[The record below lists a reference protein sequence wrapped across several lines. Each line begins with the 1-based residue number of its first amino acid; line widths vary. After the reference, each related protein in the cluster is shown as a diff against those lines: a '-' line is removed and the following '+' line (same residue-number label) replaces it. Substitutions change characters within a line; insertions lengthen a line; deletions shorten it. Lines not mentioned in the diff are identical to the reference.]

1 MTVTRD
7 FYQVLALPKTATAAE
22 IRARFLELARQR
34 HPDRFTGEER
44 ERAESAFQELT
55 EAFNVL
61 ANPTLRR
68 QHDQALSKPRKARGS
83 DASRMASFH
92 TEAGQG
98 FLRDENYFA
107 AAESF
112 QNVVHLEPKNA
123 DAWYQLARA
132 LSHQRKFLEQSLQ
145 AIHRAC
151 ALSPMNADYLKL
163 AGRLNAEAGLPE
175 KAERYY
181 NEALTWGGDDAVV
194 LTALEELKNASKK
207 GKGLFGRGS

>member
-7 FYQVLALPKTATAAE
+7 FYQVLAVPKTATAGE

-34 HPDRFTGEER
+34 HPDRFSGEER
-44 ERAESAFQELT
+44 ARAETSFQELT

-61 ANPTLRR
+61 GNPTLRR
-68 QHDQALSKPRKARGS
+68 QHDQALARPQQAPGS

-92 TEAGQG
+92 LEAGAA
-98 FLRDENYFA
+98 FLRDGNYFA

-112 QNVVHLEPKNA
+112 QNVVHLEPRNA
-123 DAWYQLARA
+123 AAWFELARA
-132 LSHQRKFLEQSLQ
+132 LSHERKFLERSLQ
-145 AIHRAC
+145 AIGRAC
-151 ALSPMNADYLKL
+151 ALSPMNAEYLKL

-181 NEALTWGGDDAVV
+181 NEALAWGGDDAVV
-194 LTALEELKNASKK
+194 LKALEELKNASKK